1 VPFALAEAELTKP
14 TDWEMTLEF
23 STTSNAFLRMQHG
36 DDEHIVCEEEGN
48 ALFFYDLEE
57 PLIEL
62 GPLLETQVSHKLFEH
77 LASVIQ
83 TPVV

>member
-14 TDWEMTLEF
+14 TDWEMDKL
-23 STTSNAFLRMQHG
+23 AFLRMQHG